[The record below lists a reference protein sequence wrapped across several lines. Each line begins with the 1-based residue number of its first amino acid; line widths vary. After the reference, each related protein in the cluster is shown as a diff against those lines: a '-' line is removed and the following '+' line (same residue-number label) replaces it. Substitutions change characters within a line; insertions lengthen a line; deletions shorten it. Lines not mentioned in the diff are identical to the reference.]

1 MKVSPVKN
9 PIVRK
14 AMKRAQQIIKKT
26 PSKQKGGYVS
36 LDNGKSIF
44 IAGGKR
50 VDAKVRKVNEKLLG
64 IGGNCSYISSHKTN
78 ELFFNVRSKN
88 VGGYMPIENGKSIF
102 IAGGP
107 EIDKKVAEANRKL
120 DEILIK

>member
-1 MKVSPVKN
+1 MKVSQIKT

-14 AMKRAQQIIKKT
+14 SIKRAQQIAKDTQLKKL
-26 PSKQKGGYVS
+26 GGYVS

-44 IAGGKR
+44 IAGGKS
-50 VDAKVRKVNEKLLG
+50 VDDKVRKANEKLSCIDSNYSL
-64 IGGNCSYISSHKTN
+64 ISRPETN
-78 ELFFNVRSKN
+78 KPFFNVRPKN
-88 VGGYMPIENGKSIF
+88 ASGYMPIGNGKSIF